1 MVEKHNGKVYIN
13 PNYTD
18 GCEVCVE
25 IPYLEKSIPATHA
38 VTSIPDK
45 VAALEEEAEP
55 SGYSLL
61 VVEDTTD
68 MLEFLAKNL
77 GNAYTIHT
85 ATNGKE
91 ALECLETTTVD
102 LIISDIVMP
111 YMDGFELLKS
121 IRSDNMLCHIPF
133 ILLSALDS
141 IDSKIAGL
149 DYGAD
154 AYIEKPFSLNHMKA
168 TINNLLENRRMLF
181 NHFTSVPNMSYDQ
194 TLMNKSDVKWIIRS

>member
-1 MVEKHNGKVYIN
+1 MGEFISTLIIPMVAKCG
-13 PNYTD
+13 
-18 GCEVCVE
+18 VE
-25 IPYLEKSIPATHA
+25 IPYLEKRIPTAHA
-38 VTSIPDK
+38 VISMPDK
-45 VAALEEEAEP
+45 VPALEEEGEP
-55 SGYSLL
+55 AGYSLL

-111 YMDGFELLKS
+111 HMDGFELLKS

-154 AYIEKPFSLNHMKA
+154 AYIEKPFSLSHMKA

-181 NHFTSVPNMSYDQ
+181 NQLYNRSEYVIRPDINEQNRREMAEHDQ
-194 TLMNKSDVKWIIRS
+194 

>member
-25 IPYLEKSIPATHA
+25 IPYLEKSIPAAHA
-38 VTSIPDK
+38 VTSMPDK

-55 SGYSLL
+55 GGYSLL

-111 YMDGFELLKS
+111 YMDGS
-121 IRSDNMLCHIPF
+121 N
-133 ILLSALDS
+133 
-141 IDSKIAGL
+141 
-149 DYGAD
+149 Y
-154 AYIEKPFSLNHMKA
+154 
-168 TINNLLENRRMLF
+168 
-181 NHFTSVPNMSYDQ
+181 
-194 TLMNKSDVKWIIRS
+194 